1 MIKQDGKVVR
11 AQIWDTAGQEKY
23 QSITGAY
30 YRGSVGACVTFD
42 ITDFQSFKSVTRW
55 LKEIKER
62 CNENIVILLVGNKS
76 DIADKR
82 AIKKEAA
89 AEWAAKHQ
97 IAYVET
103 SAIQGTNVQE
113 AFELIINEVYRVLKK
128 N

>member
-1 MIKQDGKVVR
+1 M
-11 AQIWDTAGQEKY
+11 
-23 QSITGAY
+23 
-30 YRGSVGACVTFD
+30 
-42 ITDFQSFKSVTRW
+42 
-55 LKEIKER
+55 KEIKER

-76 DIADKR
+76 DLAAKR

-103 SAIQGTNVQE
+103 SATEGTNVQE

-128 N
+128 NGEIEQSHNTSNPTGVY